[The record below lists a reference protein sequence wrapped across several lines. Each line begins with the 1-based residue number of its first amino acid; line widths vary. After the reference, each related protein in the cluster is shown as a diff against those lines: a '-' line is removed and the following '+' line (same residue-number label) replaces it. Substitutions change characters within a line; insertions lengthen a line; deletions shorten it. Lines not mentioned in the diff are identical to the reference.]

1 MLTARPEEQGRAPRQ
16 NTPALAAVRSGA
28 REPRVGKARP
38 CVHGRRSGLRSGPS
52 WAWLVVCLWAG
63 QAFAA
68 PPPVTVP
75 VDPAS
80 FEAGAGAT
88 GPLGFLD
95 GISRSGYMLGDMWG
109 LRTFLSRYGMSFAVQ
124 ETSELLGNVSGG
136 ARTGF
141 AYDGL
146 TQMILQL
153 DTQRAF
159 GLYGGLFNV
168 SALQIHGNNL
178 SAENLLTLQTASGI
192 EADRATRLWEL
203 WYQQKFLTEDRLD
216 IKIGQ
221 QSLDQEFIVSQNAL
235 LFVNTMFGWPML
247 PSADLPG
254 GGPAYPLSALGVR
267 VRARPTDSLTFL
279 AGVFN
284 GSPAPNNMGD
294 SQQTNPSGTS
304 FPLNGRVLAIA
315 EMQYAYPSLGT
326 MLYADQAEPLPRVYK
341 LGFWY
346 DSEDFAS
353 QDVDNTGLSLANPAS
368 TGIPKM
374 YHGNYSIYAVADQ
387 MVWQDPAE
395 ADRTLNVFVRAMGT
409 QWADR
414 NLINFSLNAGLTF
427 HEPFLHR
434 DDDTFGIGMGYTH
447 VSSSVSALDRQ
458 TAYYTGAFTP
468 VRSGEAFV
476 EVTYQYQVTPWWQIQ
491 PDFQYVFNPGAG
503 VANPNMP
510 NERVKNEA
518 VIGIRTNITF

>member
-1 MLTARPEEQGRAPRQ
+1 MLTARPREQGRAPSQ
-16 NTPALAAVRSGA
+16 NTPARPAIRSGVRKPGVGYPRSSVRGDRSGVRSASA
-28 REPRVGKARP
+28 RT
-38 CVHGRRSGLRSGPS
+38 
-52 WAWLVVCLWAG
+52 WLVVCLWAG

-80 FEAGAGAT
+80 FEASPGAT
-88 GPLGFLD
+88 GPFGFLD
-95 GISRSGYMLGDMWG
+95 GISRSGFMLGDMWG
-109 LRTFLSRYGMSFAVQ
+109 LRTYLSQYGMSFAMQ
-124 ETSELLGNVSGG
+124 ETSEVLGNVSGG

-159 GLYGGLFNV
+159 GLYGGTFNV
-168 SALQIHGNNL
+168 SALQIHGHNL

-203 WYQQKFLTEDRLD
+203 WYQQKFLDEDRLD

-221 QSLDQEFIVSQNAL
+221 QSLDQEFMVSQNAL

-284 GSPAPNNMGD
+284 GSPVPNNSGD
-294 SQQTNPSGTS
+294 PQQDKPIRDELSVERRRARDRRDAIRLPVARHDALRRPGRAAGRACTSSASGTTAKH
-304 FPLNGRVLAIA
+304 F
-315 EMQYAYPSLGT
+315 
-326 MLYADQAEPLPRVYK
+326 AD
-341 LGFWY
+341 
-346 DSEDFAS
+346 

-368 TGIPKM
+368 TGIPRM
-374 YHGNYSIYAVADQ
+374 HHGDYSIYAVADQ
-387 MVWQDPAE
+387 MVWQ
-395 ADRTLNVFVRAMGT
+395 
-409 QWADR
+409 
-414 NLINFSLNAGLTF
+414 
-427 HEPFLHR
+427 
-434 DDDTFGIGMGYTH
+434 
-447 VSSSVSALDRQ
+447 
-458 TAYYTGAFTP
+458 
-468 VRSGEAFV
+468 
-476 EVTYQYQVTPWWQIQ
+476 
-491 PDFQYVFNPGAG
+491 
-503 VANPNMP
+503 
-510 NERVKNEA
+510 
-518 VIGIRTNITF
+518 